1 MSRNVSLKIETTPVK
16 RPNFTNLM
24 DITAKNV
31 LNSERKRVFTIDH
44 ETKIPNLKEHYSPE
58 RTLER
63 MDSLSRIPHHR
74 RASLKFNGDP
84 ITR

>member
-1 MSRNVSLKIETTPVK
+1 
-16 RPNFTNLM
+16 M

-44 ETKIPNLKEHYSPE
+44 ESKIPTMKEHYSPE

-63 MDSLSRIPHHR
+63 
-74 RASLKFNGDP
+74 
-84 ITR
+84 